1 MCYTNNTE
9 GKEPKM
15 PRVNVP
21 EALYKVVLV
30 ERERGYGQRVIW
42 TEYYDNEAE
51 ARARAEAVSD
61 YSDPEDYYVGEV
73 SRA

>member
-1 MCYTNNTE
+1 
-9 GKEPKM
+9 M

-21 EALYKVVLV
+21 EALYKVTLV
-30 ERERGYGQRVIW
+30 ERERGYGQRIIW

-51 ARARAEAVSD
+51 ARARAQAVSD

-73 SRA
+73 SKA